1 MAKVLIYT
9 KSNCPFC
16 VRAKE
21 LLKSKG
27 VAFEEVYLD
36 DTPDEYITLKNR
48 TGLMTVP
55 QIFINDELVGG
66 YNELAA
72 LERERKLDARLKEG

>member
-9 KSNCPFC
+9 KSNCPYC

-36 DTPDEYITLKNR
+36 DRPEEYDTLKEK

-55 QIFINDELVGG
+55 QIFINDQLVGG
-66 YNELAA
+66 YTDLAT
-72 LERERKLDARLKEG
+72 LDRERKLDGMLK

>member
-1 MAKVLIYT
+1 MAKVVIYT
-9 KSNCPFC
+9 KSNCPYC

-21 LLKSKG
+21 LFNRKG

-36 DTPDEYITLKNR
+36 DKPEEYATLKNK

-55 QIFINDELVGG
+55 QIFVNDQLLGG
-66 YNELAA
+66 YSDVAQLDSEK
-72 LERERKLDARLKEG
+72 KLDPMLKA